1 MEIITL
7 HEVADILRYEG
18 EGAETKARRWLY
30 KYGLKQF
37 ATGKYVRE
45 QFEEVLQERGKR
57 CLTYESEGKSTTSG
71 GRCVWVKKPILSKNK
86 VRDLIN
92 LRMQENMSP
101 SLSQT

>member
-18 EGAETKARRWLY
+18 EGAEKKARKWLY

-45 QFEEVLQERGKR
+45 QFEEVLQKRGRR
-57 CLTYESEGKSTTSG
+57 CLTYESEGKSTMSE
-71 GRCVWVKKPILSKNK
+71 GRCVWEKKPTLSKSK

>member
-18 EGAETKARRWLY
+18 DGAEKKARKWLY

-37 ATGKYVRE
+37 ATGKYIRE
-45 QFEEVLQERGKR
+45 QFEELLEERGRR
-57 CLTYESEGKSTTSG
+57 CLTSENGGSATMSG
-71 GRCVWVKKPILSKNK
+71 GRCVWEKKPTLSKNK
-86 VRDLIN
+86 VRDLIS

-101 SLSQT
+101 SLNRT

>member
-7 HEVADILRYEG
+7 PEVAHILRYEG
-18 EGAETKARRWLY
+18 EGAEKKARKWLY

-45 QFEEVLQERGKR
+45 QFEELLQERGKR
-57 CLTYESEGKSTTSG
+57 CLTSENGDKSTTSE
-71 GRCVWVKKPILSKNK
+71 GRCVWVKKPTLSKNK

-92 LRMQENMSP
+92 LRMQESMSP
-101 SLSQT
+101 SLNQT